1 MVAARAR
8 GLPDYVAR
16 HQQGP
21 YRGLNPTTKLVVA
34 FMSALIAFGVRG
46 WTAPLIVLGMMV
58 FIAAWAGL
66 GRGFRPYFIVLTPL
80 VLSIMVINTFLYP
93 GAQDVLFSVGPF
105 DATAE
110 GLTAA
115 SQAALRVIAFAASV
129 GVFALT
135 TRTDELV
142 DDLER
147 RGLGRRASFVISAAI
162 GTVPRM
168 AERAKEIIDAQ
179 RARGLDTE
187 GSIPARL
194 RSLVPLAGPLV
205 LGALTDV
212 EQRTMALEARAFA
225 APGKR
230 TPLRP
235 YPDSAAQRGLRWGL
249 TLLTVALL
257 VLAVGGWLWWLP

>member
-1 MVAARAR
+1 VAARTR
-8 GLPDYVAR
+8 GRPDFVAR
-16 HQQGP
+16 HQHGP
-21 YRGLNPTTKLVVA
+21 YRSLNPTTKLVVA
-34 FMSALIAFGVRG
+34 FAAALIAFGVRG
-46 WTAPLIVLGMMV
+46 WTAPLVVLGVM
-58 FIAAWAGL
+58 IAIAVGTGL

-80 VLSIMVINTFLYP
+80 VISIMLINTFLYP
-93 GAQDVLFSVGPF
+93 GAEDVLFSVGPF

-142 DDLER
+142 DDLEQ
-147 RGLGRRASFVISAAI
+147 RGLGRRATFVISAAI

-168 AERAKEIIDAQ
+168 AERAREIVDAQ
-179 RARGLDTE
+179 RARGMDTE
-187 GSIPARL
+187 GSIAARL
-194 RSLVPLAGPLV
+194 RGLVPLAGPLV

-225 APGKR
+225 APGRR
-230 TPLRP
+230 TSLRP

-249 TLLTVALL
+249 TLLTIVLV